1 MTSPSPTSHILT
13 VNLEDYFQVGAFNR
27 FIQKNR
33 WQRFESRVEV
43 TTDRALELLAT
54 HDVKATFFVL
64 GWIADQFPQ
73 AVRRVAE
80 AGHEVAVRG
89 YFHRSVREMTPEEFK
104 ADAERARHAVEDATG
119 RRVYG
124 YRLADGWLRAD
135 DLWALDALAELGFA
149 YDSSIAP
156 MRKML
161 GEDPRRYTPHEHRNG
176 THSILELPLSTGK
189 ILGVRVPVAGGNYLR
204 QLPRWLTRGAAE
216 KWVGEHPH
224 PLVAYFHT
232 WELDPDQ
239 PQLSGI
245 GTFRRLRHYRNLKQM
260 PARIGDLLSR
270 YRFAPAA
277 DFLGLK
283 PEPAPPRT
291 SLLPTPESAIDTQRL
306 TRTATVADGPVQAVS
321 IVVPCFNEGLLVP
334 HLKNTLDEV
343 GERLGVRYD
352 LEFVI
357 VDDGSTDDTWAKL
370 TATFAGRPNFRLI
383 RHDVNR
389 GVAAAIQTGLQA
401 ARADTVCSMD
411 SDCSYDPLKLADM
424 IPLLTPGVDL
434 VTASPYHPGGGV
446 KNVPGWRLSL
456 SKSCAWLY
464 RRILNTKLHTYTSCF
479 RVYRR
484 STVASIPVTN
494 GRYLGIAELIGRLDL
509 AGKTVVE
516 YPAVLETRL
525 IGRSKLKTVRTV
537 LGHLRLMLRLM
548 LDRRRQDSSADRDQ
562 VIRGQ
567 LGHLAQSLAV
577 PRPAPSGPDS
587 PVPVTPA

>member
-1 MTSPSPTSHILT
+1 MIPPARHILT

-43 TTDRALELLAT
+43 TTDRALELLAK
-54 HDVKATFFVL
+54 HDVSATFFVL

-73 AVRRVAE
+73 AVRRVAD

-89 YFHRSVREMTPEEFK
+89 YYHRRVTDMTPEEFK
-104 ADAERARHAVEDATG
+104 ADALRARHAVEDATG

-124 YRLADGWLRAD
+124 YRLADGWLGPD

-156 MRKML
+156 MRRRL
-161 GEDPRRYTPHEHRNG
+161 GDDPRRFTPHEHRNG
-176 THSILELPLSTGK
+176 PHSLLELPISTGK
-189 ILGVRVPVAGGNYLR
+189 ILGLRVPVAGGNYLR
-204 QLPRWLTRGAAE
+204 QLPRWLTRRAAGR
-216 KWVGEHPH
+216 WVKEHPH

-245 GTFRRLRHYRNLKQM
+245 GAFRRLRHYRNLTGM
-260 PARIGDLLSR
+260 PARIGDLLAR
-270 YRFAPAA
+270 YQFGSAA
-277 DFLGLK
+277 DFLNLR
-283 PEPAPPRT
+283 PEAAPPRT
-291 SLLPTPESAIDTQRL
+291 AFALPPASEVDTQRI
-306 TRTATVADGPVQAVS
+306 TRTTASVPDGPVQAVS
-321 IVVPCFNEGLLVP
+321 IVVPCYNEGLLVP

-343 GERLGVRYD
+343 SERLGVRYD

-357 VDDGSTDDTWAKL
+357 VDDGSTDDTWSKL
-370 TATFAGRPNFRLI
+370 TATFAGRPSFRLV
-383 RHDVNR
+383 RHDANQ
-389 GVAAAIQTGLQA
+389 GVAAAILTGLRA
-401 ARADTVCSMD
+401 AHADTVCSMD

-424 IPLLTPGVDL
+424 IPLLVPGVDL
-434 VTASPYHPGGGV
+434 VTASPYHPGGAV

-456 SKSCAWLY
+456 SKGCAWLY
-464 RRILNTKLHTYTSCF
+464 RQVLNTRLHTYTSCF

-484 STVASIPVTN
+484 STVAGIPVQN

-516 YPAVLETRL
+516 YPAILETRL

-537 LGHLRLMLRLM
+537 LGHLGLMLRLM
-548 LDRRRQDSSADRDQ
+548 IDRRRQDASADRDQ

-567 LGHLAQSLAV
+567 LGKLAQSLAE
-577 PRPAPSGPDS
+577 PRPAPAGPDS
-587 PVPVTPA
+587 PVPATPA